1 MNDATPLITRI
12 TKFPDVLALAAVL
25 MVLSALMLWLV
36 DVDRMVVLAVA
47 GVAVLDALMW
57 LTFRTLAR
65 RKAAQEAPT
74 SPGVTSS

>member
-12 TKFPDVLALAAVL
+12 TKFPDVLALAAAL

-47 GVAVLDALMW
+47 CVAVLDALMW